1 MPASGL
7 TYPDAIDRLLSLV
20 DHERRSTPAG
30 PRQKRIYDL
39 RSIARLLRRMGS
51 PHQRPGSVHITG
63 TKGKGSTAAMVE
75 SILRAAGHSTG
86 FFSSPHLHSFCE
98 RIRCDG
104 EPISPQTFADLVAAV
119 WPYHRANAADPG
131 AGPATLFEF
140 LTAMAFRH
148 FQQQQT
154 DTSVIEVGLGGRLDA
169 TNVVQPA
176 VSVITPV
183 SLDHMAILGN
193 TIGAIAADKA
203 GIIKPDIP
211 VVIAPQQFEP
221 ADGVIRA
228 VAASRRAPAVRVADA
243 VRWRI
248 RERHDY
254 GIDMS
259 IHTHRADY
267 PVRLPLLGDFQA
279 ANAAT
284 AVATAE
290 MLDAE
295 GFPISRRAVTF
306 GLNGVEW
313 PGRLEVLRHNPPIVA
328 DGAHNDHSLDTAL
341 STLSDYLPHRR
352 LIAVAGFSRDKQV
365 AAMAGLL
372 AQRADRII
380 AVRSRHPRS
389 LSADD
394 TAAAFRDAGMPANR
408 VAAAA
413 DVAAGIAKALDIA
426 DADDLILATGSLFV
440 AAEAREAILELN
452 PEIYPDLTPA
462 LP

>member
-1 MPASGL
+1 MTTASGL
-7 TYPDAIDRLLSLV
+7 TYPAAISRLLSLV
-20 DHERRSTPAG
+20 DHERRSAAAG

-39 RSIARLLRRMGS
+39 RSIARLLRRMGD
-51 PHQRPGSVHITG
+51 PHQRPGIVHITG
-63 TKGKGSTAAMVE
+63 TKGKGSTAAMLE
-75 SILRAAGHSTG
+75 SILRAAGCSTG

-98 RIRCDG
+98 RIRIDG
-104 EPISPQTFADLVAAV
+104 APVSPETFAALVAAV
-119 WPYHRANAADPG
+119 WPYHLANAADPD

-148 FQQQQT
+148 FQDAPT
-154 DTSVIEVGLGGRLDA
+154 DASVIEVGLGGRLDA
-169 TNVVQPA
+169 TNVVQPT

-203 GIIKPDIP
+203 GIIKPDTP
-211 VVIAPQQFEP
+211 VVIAPQQFDP
-221 ADGVIRA
+221 ADGVISA

-243 VRWRI
+243 VSWHI
-248 RERHDY
+248 HERHDY
-254 GIDMS
+254 GMDLS
-259 IHTHRADY
+259 IHTHQADY

-284 AVATAE
+284 AVVAAE
-290 MLDAE
+290 ILADH
-295 GFPISRRAVTF
+295 FPITRRAVTF

-313 PGRLEVLRHNPPIVA
+313 PGRLEILRHNPPIVA
-328 DGAHNDHSLDTAL
+328 DGAHNDHSLASAL
-341 STLSDYLPHRR
+341 STLADYLPHRR

-365 AAMAGLL
+365 TAMAGLL
-372 AQRADRII
+372 AQRAHRIF

-389 LSADD
+389 LSAND
-394 TAAAFRDAGMPANR
+394 TAAAFRAAGMPANR
-408 VAAAA
+408 VAAAS
-413 DVAAGIAKALDIA
+413 DVAAGIARALDIA

-440 AAEAREAILELN
+440 AAEAREAVLDIT
-452 PEIYPDLTPA
+452 PETYPDLTPA